1 MAPKQTTDSDDDDD
15 DDAGVNIIDK
25 NCFMCWT
32 PIQNNN

>member
-25 NCFMCWT
+25 NCFMC
-32 PIQNNN
+32 